1 MWNAFRFTHERITSG
16 ARSDLAGSETSGLRI
31 DAARNRD
38 TVLAAAARAFATSD
52 TEPSMRAVARDAGVG
67 IATVYRHFPTREA
80 LVDAVY
86 RDQVERLTSGARE
99 LLDDLPPADAMRRW
113 MDLFGDWLSTKQ
125 GMIETL
131 RAMIETGQ
139 IALAHTRGELLA
151 AITAILDAGAAA
163 GDLRC
168 DVTAEDIAASLIGSH
183 TVAGRPE
190 QRAQLERLLDLLM
203 NGLTT

>member
-1 MWNAFRFTHERITSG
+1 
-16 ARSDLAGSETSGLRI
+16 LADVAASGLRT

-38 TVLAAAARAFATSD
+38 TVLAAATRAFAAAD
-52 TEPSMRAVARDAGVG
+52 TEPSMRAIARDAGVG

-99 LLDDLPPADAMRRW
+99 LLTALSPGEAMRQW

-125 GMIETL
+125 GMIDTL

-139 IALAHTRGELLA
+139 IALAHTRDELLA

-163 GDLRC
+163 GDLRS
-168 DVTAEDIAASLIGSH
+168 DVSAEDIAASLIGSH

-203 NGLTT
+203 SGLTT